1 MICATN
7 FWEYKKYMQTQIIN
21 GRKIRDKI
29 LLDVKAGV
37 EQLPFQPVF
46 CDVLVG
52 DDVVSSQYVNMKK
65 KAATSLGILFHDAH
79 FPESISQE
87 ELIEEI
93 KKINLIPDICGVIV
107 QLPLP
112 AKFDKDLIVN
122 SIAPHLDVDCLS
134 DNARIAFY
142 SDMNT
147 SGYPAALSC
156 VHILDSLNL
165 DLKDKKI
172 VIVGQGELV
181 GKPVAHILSNRGLG
195 VTTITKSTEDK
206 ESIIKSADVL
216 ISAAGVGKFIDG
228 SIIKEGVVIIDA
240 GTSESDGGVVGDVDT
255 DTVLGVASYISP
267 VPGGVG
273 PVTIAILLNNVL
285 QVAKKQHGI

>member
-1 MICATN
+1 M
-7 FWEYKKYMQTQIIN
+7 MQTQIIN
-21 GRKIRDKI
+21 GRKIRDEI
-29 LLDVKAGV
+29 LLDVKSEV
-37 EQLPFQPVF
+37 EQLSFQPVF

-65 KAATSLGILFHDAH
+65 KAATNLGILFHDAH
-79 FPESISQE
+79 FSESISQE

-93 KKINLIPDICGVIV
+93 KKINQIQNICGVIV

-112 AKFDKDLIVN
+112 EKFSKDLVVN
-122 SIAPHLDVDCLS
+122 TIAPHLDVDCLG
-134 DNARIAFY
+134 DGARIAFY
-142 SDMNT
+142 ENMNDT
-147 SGYPAALSC
+147 GYPAALSC

-165 DLKDKKI
+165 DLNNKKI

-181 GKPVAHILSNRGLG
+181 GKPVAHILSRRGFDI
-195 VTTITKSTEDK
+195 TTITKSTEDK
-206 ESIIKSADVL
+206 DSIIKSADIL

-228 SIIKEGVVIIDA
+228 SMVKEGVVIIDA
-240 GTSESDGGVVGDVDT
+240 GTSESDGGIVGDVDT
-255 DTVLGVASYISP
+255 DSVSGVASFISP

-285 QVAKKQHGI
+285 LIAKK